1 MSSEPSFSILQFIM
15 SSEPRSP
22 LPLSALCVHST
33 ELKLLYKIGF
43 ALSRLCFVFIS
54 GKRWRRHLPYDHEH
68 VHGRDHCAHTHTHT
82 QGFKQWQL
90 FVYGANNLRYCI
102 KMPHFERQFQEIFQ
116 GSTSNLRDFLQ
127 NRDFINQNPQLVFQT
142 DIGETCKDY
151 SVSQTHTYTFK
162 ILHF

>member
-1 MSSEPSFSILQFIM
+1 M

-68 VHGRDHCAHTHTHT
+68 VHGHDHEGDCGRGRDHAHAHDVAH
-82 QGFKQWQL
+82 GHAH
-90 FVYGANNLRYCI
+90 ANATAHSYD
-102 KMPHFERQFQEIFQ
+102 H
-116 GSTSNLRDFLQ
+116 D
-127 NRDFINQNPQLVFQT
+127 
-142 DIGETCKDY
+142 
-151 SVSQTHTYTFK
+151 H
-162 ILHF
+162 